1 MDHRVLGA
9 GAGGD
14 KIVGGGARPGRSR
27 IKESTVEID
36 LRLTAPGWV
45 ESPQAVNTSGADD
58 AAVIMARADHPCPDP
73 VSPAALRDHPG
84 RLAAVR
90 VEEERVVLAVD
101 RLRSWPLFWTV
112 TGRGD
117 DRRLLVAD
125 STEAVLGALDDPVA
139 CVPALEEL
147 QDAGFVTGPRTFLED
162 IHQVEQGAVVTVDR
176 STGRPVQDDYAFF
189 RYTDDEIDD
198 PEIFGGLFLEA
209 LDKTMGRLLERTAGR
224 RLVIPLS
231 GGLDSRLLVA
241 WLRLHGVEDVL
252 TFTYGLPG
260 SREMAVSQSVAR
272 SAGYPWHG
280 VEIGRAALLEVW
292 HSERTAAFL
301 RQASALSALPH
312 VQDWYALCRLMDDG
326 VLQRGDVV
334 LPGHTIVGNMH
345 DEGLLDALPVSR
357 ATVARALLRHH
368 HSLRGRAHRAERSAW
383 TAPPV
388 RRALTLGGMTAP
400 TTQPAANA
408 AAQGRAVRSVIE
420 GYNIRERQTKYINNS
435 MRAYEQLGLE
445 WALPMLDVEM
455 WQAWARG
462 SAALT
467 VSRSFYQ
474 SVIDNLWAR
483 VTGQEAA
490 GYFQVTRV
498 PATTRSRLRSGLEAA
513 HLLGAAE
520 RGLSAWASL
529 HSPMG
534 FDALVTDMPRPLLA
548 ARLLGGWTV
557 PGAWARS
564 FTRDTWCEP
573 AHLFGD
579 LAGPA

>member
-1 MDHRVLGA
+1 M
-9 GAGGD
+9 
-14 KIVGGGARPGRSR
+14 
-27 IKESTVEID
+27 EID
-36 LRLTAPGWV
+36 LRLTAPGWT
-45 ESPQAVNTSGADD
+45 EGSRSRDPDD
-58 AAVIMARADHPCPDP
+58 ADSATTVMVRADHPCTDP
-73 VSPAALRDHPG
+73 VSPTALRNHPG

-90 VEEERVVLAVD
+90 VEDDRMVLAVD

-117 DRRLLVAD
+117 SRRLLVAD
-125 STEAVLGALDDPVA
+125 SADAVLGAMEEPAVCTA
-139 CVPALEEL
+139 ALEEL
-147 QDAGFVTGPRTFLED
+147 KDAGFVTGPRTFLEGV
-162 IHQVEQGAVVTVDR
+162 HQVEQGAVVAVDR
-176 STGRPVQDDYAFF
+176 STGGAAQHDYAFF
-189 RYTDDEIDD
+189 RYSEDEVDD
-198 PEIFGGLFLEA
+198 PEIFGDLFLEA
-209 LDKTMGRLLERTAGR
+209 LDATMGRLLERAAGQ

-241 WLRLHGVEDVL
+241 WLRLHGAEDVL

-260 SREMAVSQSVAR
+260 SREMVISQSVAQA
-272 SAGYPWHG
+272 AGYPWHG
-280 VEIGRAALLEVW
+280 VEIERAALLEVW

-326 VLQRGDVV
+326 VLRRGDVV
-334 LPGHTIVGNMH
+334 LPGHTVVGNMH
-345 DEGLLDALPVSR
+345 DESLLDALPVSR
-357 ATVARALLRHH
+357 AAVARALLRHH
-368 HSLRGRAHRAERSAW
+368 HSLRGRARRAERGAW
-383 TAPPV
+383 AAPPV
-388 RRALTLGGMTAP
+388 RRALALSGLTAATTRP
-400 TTQPAANA
+400 TAAA
-408 AAQGRAVRSVIE
+408 AAQERVVRSAIE

-445 WALPMLDVEM
+445 WALPMLDVEV

-474 SVIDNLWAR
+474 SVIDGLWAR
-483 VTGQEAA
+483 VAGQEAA
-490 GYFQVTRV
+490 GYFHATRV
-498 PATTRSRLRSGLEAA
+498 SAPARSRLRAGLEAT
-513 HLLGAAE
+513 HLLSAAE

-557 PGAWARS
+557 MGAWARA
-564 FTRDTWCEP
+564 FTRDTWC
-573 AHLFGD
+573 
-579 LAGPA
+579 GPARLFSDLTGPGT

>member
-1 MDHRVLGA
+1 MQ
-9 GAGGD
+9 
-14 KIVGGGARPGRSR
+14 
-27 IKESTVEID
+27 ID
-36 LRLTAPGWV
+36 LRLTAPGWA
-45 ESPQAVNTSGADD
+45 ESSGSTDPGGADS
-58 AAVIMARADHPCPDP
+58 AVVVVRADRPCADP
-73 VSPAALRDHPG
+73 VSPAVLRDHPG

-125 STEAVLGALDDPVA
+125 SAEAVLGALEDPAA
-139 CVPALEEL
+139 CPAALEEL
-147 QDAGFVTGPRTFLED
+147 QDAGFVTGPRTFLEGV
-162 IHQVEQGAVVTVDR
+162 HQVEQGAVVAVDR
-176 STGRPVQDDYAFF
+176 STGRPAQDDYAFF
-189 RYTDDEIDD
+189 RYADDEVDD
-198 PEIFGGLFLEA
+198 PEAFGGLFLEA
-209 LDKTMGRLLERTAGR
+209 LDAAMGRLLERAAGR
-224 RLVIPLS
+224 RLAIPLS

-241 WLRLHGVEDVL
+241 WLRLHGVEDVM

-280 VEIGRAALLEVW
+280 VEIERPALLEVW
-292 HSERTAAFL
+292 NSERTASFL
-301 RQASALSALPH
+301 RRASALSALPH
-312 VQDWYALCRLMDDG
+312 VQDWYALCRLVDDG
-326 VLQRGDVV
+326 VLRPGDVI

-345 DEGLLDALPVSR
+345 DEKLLEEVPVSR
-357 ATVARALLRHH
+357 AAIARALLRHH
-368 HSLRGRAHRAERSAW
+368 HSLRGRARRAERSAW

-400 TTQPAANA
+400 TTQPAATA
-408 AAQGRAVRSVIE
+408 ATQGRVVRSVIE

-455 WQAWARG
+455 WRAWARG

-467 VSRSFYQ
+467 ATRSFYR
-474 SVIDNLWAR
+474 SVIDDLWAR
-483 VTGQEAA
+483 VTGREPT
-490 GYFQVTRV
+490 GYFQATRV
-498 PATTRSRLRSGLEAA
+498 PAATRSRLRAGLEAM

-520 RGLSAWASL
+520 RGFSTWASL

-534 FDALVTDMPRPLLA
+534 FDALVTDMPRPLLT

-557 PGAWARS
+557 PGAWARA

-579 LAGPA
+579 LGRPA